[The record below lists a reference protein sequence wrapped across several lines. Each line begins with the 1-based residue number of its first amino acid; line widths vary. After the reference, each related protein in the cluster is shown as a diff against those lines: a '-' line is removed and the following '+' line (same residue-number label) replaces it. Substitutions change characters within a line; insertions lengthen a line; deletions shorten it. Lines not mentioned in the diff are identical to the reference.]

1 METLV
6 VLIVALVMFELAAW
20 RWGVDS
26 TDSLNSAEWAR
37 RRTWRGFGR

>member
-6 VLIVALVMFELAAW
+6 ALIVALVVFEFAAW

-26 TDSLNSAEWAR
+26 TDGPDSAEWVR